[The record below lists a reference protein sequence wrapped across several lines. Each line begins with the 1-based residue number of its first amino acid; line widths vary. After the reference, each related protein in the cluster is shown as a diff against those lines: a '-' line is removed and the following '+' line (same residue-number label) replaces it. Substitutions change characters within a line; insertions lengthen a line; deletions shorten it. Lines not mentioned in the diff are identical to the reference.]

1 MKYKNRAVAW
11 VLVAMLLASGALAL
25 VISSW
30 ISRKAASG
38 KVQITELCAKN
49 ETVLADNSGKFRDYI
64 ELYAPSQTVNLKGYT
79 FSDGLCSSAPLGD
92 ITLIPGQ
99 HRVIFLDKNSLGFTL
114 NAAGGQNVRLL
125 SPEGKVVAQV
135 NTVAM
140 EADQAMAYADGSYQ
154 LAAQPTP
161 NFPNTEQG
169 LLAFREGKSPEN
181 SKLMISEV
189 LTANQSVLPDELGVF
204 SDVVELQNAGKEAVY
219 LGNFF
224 LSDDETNRFAYRL
237 PDMFLEAGGYALIYC
252 DGENYT
258 SETGHIHAN
267 FAISRGETL
276 VLSDPWGGV
285 SSLAW
290 QSVGEDTSRQLSGQ
304 GVYTAGVPS
313 LGFANTQ
320 EGIQQA
326 MDLRTNWQSPL
337 TVSEV
342 SLSASGV
349 PYGGVI
355 SDFVEI
361 ANRSE
366 QAVSTEGWYLSD
378 GADPYAYPLPKQ
390 KLNPGEC
397 LIIRCDA
404 SAAGF
409 GLAPGEMALLMGPDF
424 RYAPSA
430 VCPEP
435 EVGKTL
441 QVYPGQGQQPWLVG
455 EPTLG
460 YGNTEAGRKSYLAAL
475 GDEALHISEVMVRNE
490 SYLPGP
496 YGYCCGWIE
505 LYNSGSQKIDLKDY
519 SLCLLDKGWEQY
531 PMPELVLQPGQY
543 AVLLVDNSG
552 QTVRA
557 GYPVISG
564 ELSGSAVYLSRGNK
578 LVDFLALPQLP
589 PDISCGAAKG
599 SGLPAVL
606 SEPTPGSANA
616 AAASP
621 SVSAVALTL
630 PGSYDG
636 VEYLDVALQGP
647 GELYYTTN
655 CTVPDR
661 NSTPYTGP
669 VRITET
675 TIFRVVCY
683 EPGKDASQVVD
694 LSYFLNENDDLPV
707 VSLVTD
713 PDNLFSPATGIY
725 VAGYYAQT
733 TSPYAGANFWQDWE
747 RSATVTLIETDGTV
761 GFSQGCG
768 IKIFGAYSRMNEK
781 KSFACMFRARYGAG
795 QLEYPLFGEDSLP
808 YYESLVLR
816 AGGQDIYN
824 ARMRDEMITS
834 LAGDH
839 LGLPVQAYRP
849 VALYLNGQFWGLY
862 YIREKLSDQYVAGHY
877 NMNVED
883 VKLCQ
888 VAGTGLREYVE
899 VIRYANRHDLS
910 RQEHFDYIA
919 SRVDL
924 QNYTDYMIAQLWINN
939 TDSSNV
945 KFFLNDEGKWTWAL
959 FDTDMSFSLPGV
971 NTFQQQLKSP
981 GDDVICRTLLLR
993 LLMNEGYR
1001 DYFLE
1006 RAAWQVNNLW
1016 TPENINGRIDE
1027 IYSQI
1032 KQSMQKDTRRW
1043 EKSYQYWE
1051 NSVEGLRS
1059 FAARRNSYFVSHIK
1073 GYFHLTWEEMKEYG
1087 FPMPED

>member
-79 FSDGLCSSAPLGD
+79 FSDGLCTSAPLGD

-135 NTVAM
+135 DTVAM
-140 EADQAMAYADGSYQ
+140 EADQAMIYADGRYQ
-154 LAAQPTP
+154 LTAQPTP
-161 NFPNTEQG
+161 NFPNTAQG

-204 SDVVELQNAGKEAVY
+204 SDVVELQNTGEEAVY

-224 LSDDETNRFAYRL
+224 LSDDETDRFAYRL
-237 PDMFLEAGGYALIYC
+237 PDIFLEAGGYALVYC
-252 DGENYT
+252 DGENYI

-267 FAISRGETL
+267 FGISRGETL

-290 QSVGEDTSRQLSGQ
+290 QSVGEDTSRQLSDQ

-390 KLNPGEC
+390 TLNPGEC

-475 GDEALHISEVMVRNE
+475 GDEALRISEVMVRNE

-505 LYNSGSQKIDLKDY
+505 LYNSGSQKIDLKGY

-564 ELSGSAVYLSRGNK
+564 EFSGSAVYLSRGNK
-578 LVDFLALPQLP
+578 LVDFLVLPQLP
-589 PDISCGAAKG
+589 PDISYGAAKD
-599 SGLPAVL
+599 SGIPAVL
-606 SEPTPGSANA
+606 SKPTPGSANA

-621 SVSAVALTL
+621 SAGAVALTL

-636 VEYLDVALQGP
+636 VEYLDVVLQGP

-707 VSLVTD
+707 VSLVTE

-877 NMNVED
+877 NMDVED

-910 RQEHFDYIA
+910 SQEHFDYIA

-1006 RAAWQVNNLW
+1006 RSAWQVNNLW

-1032 KQSMQKDTRRW
+1032 KQTMQKDTRRW